1 MVSLIIWLCPCQRID
16 YIQLFYVVNRI
27 ELREAIKDTKQEIEA
42 VKFQLEQS
50 QDNKEI
56 LDILPRLKAWDSGVK
71 QRQPFLPKALHLLTQ
86 WKMPLP
92 QEYLWRHFYHDH
104 VLCRKHMSIRDLIK
118 LGVYLHG
125 RKHGKS

>member
-56 LDILPRLKAWDSGVK
+56 RKLEKRLKELQVLQLW
-71 QRQPFLPKALHLLTQ
+71 HLGLLDNNDT
-86 WKMPLP
+86 
-92 QEYLWRHFYHDH
+92 
-104 VLCRKHMSIRDLIK
+104 
-118 LGVYLHG
+118 
-125 RKHGKS
+125 